1 LKRGARDLKALLTA
15 ARFSAPYVLV
25 GHSKG
30 GLHVRTYARLFPDDV
45 VSMLLMDAAEEED
58 LFSNLRGGRYDSRTG
73 DMREVETASL
83 VVLVNRAY

>member
-1 LKRGARDLKALLTA
+1 
-15 ARFSAPYVLV
+15 
-25 GHSKG
+25 
-30 GLHVRTYARLFPDDV
+30 LFPDDV
-45 VSMLLMDAAEEED
+45 VSTLLMDAAEEED